1 MVRDMTE
8 DPFESVVATHHAEIH
23 RYLVRATS
31 GSGDAD
37 DLSQETFVRA
47 YKAYRALPP
56 DANVRAWLFAI
67 ATNLCRNHYR
77 AEGRRRQA
85 MAAAAAGASERGPSW
100 PEGEAIASQAS
111 ARIDLI
117 VAALPF
123 KQRLAFTLR
132 KVHELDYDAIA
143 ASLQCSGE
151 SARAHVFQALRK
163 IRRGLDDLDV
173 VHMERQP

>member
-8 DPFESVVATHHAEIH
+8 DPFESIVAAHHAEIH
-23 RYLVRATS
+23 RYLTRATS
-31 GSGDAD
+31 RAGDAD

-67 ATNLCRNHYR
+67 ATNLCRNHFR

-85 MAAAAAGASERGPSW
+85 MAAVAAGASERGPSW

-111 ARIDLI
+111 ARIDRI
-117 VAALPF
+117 VAGLPF
-123 KQRLAFTLR
+123 KQRVAFAMR
-132 KVHELDYDAIA
+132 KVHELDYEAIGR
-143 ASLQCSGE
+143 SLECSAE

-163 IRRGLDDLDV
+163 IRLGLDDLDV
-173 VHMERQP
+173 VHTERQP

>member
-8 DPFESVVATHHAEIH
+8 DAFETVVAAHHAEIH
-23 RYLVRATS
+23 RYLARATS
-31 GSGDAD
+31 RPSDAD

-47 YKAYRALPP
+47 YKAFRALPP
-56 DANVRAWLFAI
+56 DANVRAWLFTI

-85 MAAAAAGASERGPSW
+85 MAAAAAGFSERGPSW
-100 PEGEAIASQAS
+100 PEGEAIASQAG

-123 KQRLAFTLR
+123 KQRLAFTMR
-132 KVHELDYDAIA
+132 KVHELDYDAIGE
-143 ASLQCSGE
+143 SLDCSAE

-163 IRRGLDDLDV
+163 IRRGLDDLDA
-173 VHMERQP
+173 VHTERQP